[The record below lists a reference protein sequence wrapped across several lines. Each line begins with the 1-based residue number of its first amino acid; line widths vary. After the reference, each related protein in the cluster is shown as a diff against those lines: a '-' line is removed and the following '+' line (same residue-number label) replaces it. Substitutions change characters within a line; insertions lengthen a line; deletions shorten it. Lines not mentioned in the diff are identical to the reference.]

1 MAVRVSNIEM
11 PVDRELLLEVEQ
23 FLYREA
29 QLLDERRFH
38 EWLDVF
44 TEDVR
49 YWVPIRESVL
59 GQPEAIA
66 DGESLAISHFDDDR
80 ATLEQRVRRLDT
92 GLAHSETPP
101 SRTRHLITNIRVE
114 VDANGVVAYSNF
126 LLFQGRREHSD
137 YFFLGSREDRL
148 RRVDGEWKIAQRKVM
163 LDHIT
168 LPRAVSVFF

>member
-1 MAVRVSNIEM
+1 ML
-11 PVDRELLLEVEQ
+11 VDRDLLLEVEQ

-29 QLLDERRFH
+29 QLLDERRYH
-38 EWLDVF
+38 EWLELF

-59 GQPEAIA
+59 GQPEAIT
-66 DGESLAISHFDDDR
+66 DGGSLAISHFDDDR

-92 GLAHSETPP
+92 GLAHAETPP

-114 VDANGVVAYSNF
+114 GDAETVVAYSNF
-126 LLFQGRREHSD
+126 LLFQGRREHAD

-148 RRVDGEWKIAQRKVM
+148 RKVNGEWRIAQRKVT